1 MQKLKCVEG
10 RAHIF
15 SELQSNNSVSFVK
28 SAGGVGMF
36 MENKPPKSYA
46 YTCLFCDCCDILDY
60 NFPMYTVLLPEQ
72 NVCICNVYKTQQERP
87 SIRSIFGT
95 TKFHFNEFSGV

>member
-36 MENKPPKSYA
+36 MEKKLQN
-46 YTCLFCDCCDILDY
+46 LMHIL
-60 NFPMYTVLLPEQ
+60 
-72 NVCICNVYKTQQERP
+72 VYFVIAVT
-87 SIRSIFGT
+87 F
-95 TKFHFNEFSGV
+95 